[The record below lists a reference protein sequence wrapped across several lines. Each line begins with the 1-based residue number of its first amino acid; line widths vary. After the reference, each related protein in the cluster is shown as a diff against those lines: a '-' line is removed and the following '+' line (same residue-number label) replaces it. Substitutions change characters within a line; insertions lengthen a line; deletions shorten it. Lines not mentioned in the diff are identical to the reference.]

1 MFEPTTDH
9 LVRPMQGA
17 LTVSHRPAPAAAVDA
32 RDTARA
38 MIGRLLAGVAADAA
52 RVGDAERDCLR
63 LAIEILHAPSS
74 HDCTARLED
83 AAQTWAHD
91 GVSIVVVNALHTA
104 LREVLHRVGQGDTA
118 DRHYDVVVCAAKLV
132 GDLLDTM
139 STTIIGACLRQFDRA
154 ECGHA
159 ASREAA
165 FSALLDGRPGPDIGA
180 RYGVTIAER
189 YRVLALATQP
199 DRHSDEDDV
208 IGTDLPAQRLRRAL
222 SDRTGGATLSKV
234 SSTGGTILVPDTE
247 VAGTGVEHLVAEIGR
262 TADLSISATV
272 VEASVADLAD
282 AAERAHE
289 LLDIVQRLDLP
300 AGLYGFDELALE
312 YQLTRPGPAL
322 AHLRALL
329 APLDGHPELLA
340 TLRCHIAAGLNR
352 RRTGK
357 TLNLHPNTVDYRL
370 RRIAELTGFHAHRYP
385 DLWYLRSALV
395 VHSVRPPRD

>member
-1 MFEPTTDH
+1 MSEPTTDH
-9 LVRPMQGA
+9 PARRLQGVLA
-17 LTVSHRPAPAAAVDA
+17 VEDRPAPAAPAGA

-38 MIGRLLAGVAADAA
+38 MIGRLLARVAADATRA
-52 RVGDAERDCLR
+52 GDAERDCLR
-63 LAIEILHAPSS
+63 LAVEILHAPSS
-74 HDCTARLED
+74 RDCTTRLED
-83 AAQTWAHD
+83 AARTWARD
-91 GVSIVVVNALHTA
+91 GLSTDVVNALHA
-104 LREVLHRVGQGDTA
+104 AVQEVLHRIGQGDATSGH
-118 DRHYDVVVCAAKLV
+118 RHYDVVVAAATLV

-139 STTIIGACLRQFDRA
+139 STTIIGACVRQFDRA
-154 ECGHA
+154 EDGH
-159 ASREAA
+159 EAA
-165 FSALLDGRPGPDIGA
+165 LSALLEGRSVSEIGA

-199 DRHSDEDDV
+199 DRHCDGDDV
-208 IGTDLPAQRLRRAL
+208 IGKDLRVQRLRHALAERA
-222 SDRTGGATLSKV
+222 GGATLSTL
-234 SSTGGTILVPDTE
+234 SATGGTVLFPAAE
-247 VAGTGVEHLVAEIGR
+247 VAATGVEHLVAEIGR
-262 TADLSISATV
+262 AAHLSIAATV
-272 VEASVADLAD
+272 VEASITDIAD

-289 LLDIVQRLDLP
+289 LLDIVQRLELP
-300 AGLYGFDELALE
+300 CGLYGFDELALE

-329 APLDGHPELLA
+329 APLDGHPDLLA

-395 VHSVRPPRD
+395 VHSVRPHRD